1 MIKNDFKRFMTP
13 SVLQGDR
20 IILRK
25 MSKEDLSD
33 VFEYASD
40 PKVSEFLLWSPH
52 RSKDFTKKYLF
63 YVEKRY
69 KRAEFYDWAI
79 EYDGKMIGTCG
90 FTSLSLENQ
99 CGEIGFVLN
108 SKYWGMGI
116 AKEAADL
123 VIKYGF
129 EVLELNR
136 IEARY
141 MSENTQSRRVMEKC
155 GMTYEGTHY
164 SSLFVKGKYRDVG
177 ICAILKDEFFG
188 K

>member
-1 MIKNDFKRFMTP
+1 
-13 SVLQGDR
+13 
-20 IILRK
+20 
-25 MSKEDLSD
+25 
-33 VFEYASD
+33 
-40 PKVSEFLLWSPH
+40 
-52 RSKDFTKKYLF
+52 
-63 YVEKRY
+63 
-69 KRAEFYDWAI
+69 
-79 EYDGKMIGTCG
+79 MIGTCG

-116 AKEAADL
+116 AKEAANL

-155 GMTYEGTHY
+155 GMSYEGTY
-164 SSLFVKGKYRDVG
+164 RSSLFVKGKYRDVG
-177 ICAILKDEFFG
+177 ICAILKDEFF
-188 K
+188 KK